1 MLVNKKA
8 VSTLILIIL
17 LLCSAV
23 FGALLSYLWV
33 MANYYNMPENTSM
46 LITENAVFP
55 NFPNLDFTYF
65 NVTIL
70 NPSNSVSDV
79 NVTAIQVIAESKSE
93 TYNVTV
99 TEPEP
104 LPFMIRRGT
113 RQVFKCLSNWSKI
126 AGENVTIRPITP
138 SANISIVPYSCQ
150 TPNAKLSLQPT
161 FDVEESVEYFNLTIV
176 NSGTLNLTLS
186 DIAVLGESIVNNVTP
201 PLAAPY
207 VLAPE
212 QSATF
217 KCNWSWDWGKIGI
230 RNITITVKTSEG
242 YEATYTT
249 NELPGAY
256 LYIDEINFDYSDT
269 TYFNLT
275 VSSSQYSNATIYL
288 KNINL
293 TLINEAP
300 ITLSTIP
307 PLQIIPISILPNS
320 SFTIK
325 CLWNWNAYR
334 NRTMEVSVYTKQG
347 FSPQTKTETTPSD
360 VVWNVTDVS
369 FDLDYTN
376 YFSVN
381 VTNAPCSL
389 REINVTQILLNG
401 TAATIEPSP
410 EKMLNGTQK
419 MFNCS
424 ISWRDFIGKIAN
436 VTVVTSEGSISRL
449 LEIPAVGLKILEEKP
464 VYGDLYDPIINVT
477 IPYINITIS
486 NSKGSLYD
494 VTIVQIVLKTRN
506 DMYLI
511 YNNATYLHDNN
522 VLYPQLRPEEYA
534 PTGYPLKVG
543 ENVTFICSWNYESYL
558 TPEPITVTI
567 YTAEGF
573 QASRTWT
580 LNP

>member
-1 MLVNKKA
+1 MPSDKKA

-46 LITENAVFP
+46 LIVENAVFP
-55 NFPNLDFTYF
+55 DSPNLDFTYF

-70 NPSNSVSDV
+70 NPSNSVYEV
-79 NVTAIQVIAESKSE
+79 NITAIQVIVESKSKM
-93 TYNVTV
+93 YNVTA

-104 LPFMIRRGT
+104 LPFLMRRGT
-113 RQVFKCLSNWSKI
+113 RQIFKCLSNWSEF
-126 AGENVTIRPITP
+126 AGENVTIRPLTLT
-138 SANISIVPYSCQ
+138 ANISTATYSCQ

-161 FDVEESVEYFNLTIV
+161 FDAEESVEYFNLTV
-176 NSGTLNLTLS
+176 MNSGTLNLTLS

-201 PLAAPY
+201 PLTTPY
-207 VLAPE
+207 VLASE
-212 QSATF
+212 QSVTF
-217 KCNWSWDWGKIGI
+217 KCNWSWDWGRIGV

-249 NELPGAY
+249 DKLPGAY
-256 LYIDEINFDYSDT
+256 VYIDEINFDYSDT

-293 TLINEAP
+293 TLTNEAP

-307 PLQIIPISILPNS
+307 PLEIIPIPIIPNS
-320 SFTIK
+320 SLTIK
-325 CLWNWNAYR
+325 CLWNWSAYR
-334 NRTMEVSVYTKQG
+334 DRTIEVSVYTKQG
-347 FSPQTKTETTPSD
+347 FSSPTKNETTPSD

-369 FDLDYTN
+369 FDLDYPN
-376 YFSVN
+376 YFLVN
-381 VTNAPCSL
+381 ITNAPCSL
-389 REINVTQILLNG
+389 REMSVTQILLNG
-401 TAATIEPSP
+401 TAATIEPSSAKLP
-410 EKMLNGTQK
+410 NGTQR

-424 ISWRDFIGKIAN
+424 IPWRDFIGKIAN
-436 VTVVTSEGSISRL
+436 VTVVTSEGSVSRI
-449 LEIPAVGLKILEEKP
+449 LEIPAVELKILEEKP
-464 VYGDLYDPIINVT
+464 VYGDLHDPTIDVT
-477 IPYINITIS
+477 VPYINITIS
-486 NSKGSLYD
+486 NAKSSLYD
-494 VTIVQIVLKTRN
+494 VTIVQIILKTRN
-506 DMYLI
+506 DTYLI
-511 YNNATYLHDNN
+511 YSNATYLHDNS
-522 VLYPQLRPEEYA
+522 VLYPRLLPERYA
-534 PTGYPLKVG
+534 PTGYPLKIG

-558 TPEPITVTI
+558 TPEPITVII

-573 QASRTWT
+573 QASRTWS